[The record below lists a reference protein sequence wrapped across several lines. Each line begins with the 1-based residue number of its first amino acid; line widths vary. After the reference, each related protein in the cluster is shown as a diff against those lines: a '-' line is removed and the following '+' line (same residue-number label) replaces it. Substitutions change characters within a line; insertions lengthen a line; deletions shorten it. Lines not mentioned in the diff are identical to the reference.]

1 MHMGDSTAGS
11 SGSSRRAD
19 VGQKRSATAPA
30 LPYGK
35 AFVVQFSLE
44 TDRTLE
50 HATGRIEHLESGR
63 RVPFS
68 SAAELLACI
77 AVMLGDA
84 DPAPAEEP
92 PPHTW
97 SAASADF

>member
-1 MHMGDSTAGS
+1 MHMDDSTTRSLGFP
-11 SGSSRRAD
+11 RRAE
-19 VGQKRSATAPA
+19 VGRGRSANAPV

-35 AFVVQFSLE
+35 AFVVQFTSE

-68 SAAELLACI
+68 LSLI
-77 AVMLGDA
+77 
-84 DPAPAEEP
+84 
-92 PPHTW
+92 HI
-97 SAASADF
+97 

>member
-1 MHMGDSTAGS
+1 MNDSTVGSAGS
-11 SGSSRRAD
+11 LRRAD
-19 VGQKRSATAPA
+19 VGHGRPANAPA

-35 AFVVQFSLE
+35 AFVVQFSSE
-44 TDRTLE
+44 TDQALE

-77 AVMLGDA
+77 VVMLGDV
-84 DPAPAEEP
+84 DPLRAEEP
-92 PPHTW
+92 PPHP
-97 SAASADF
+97 

>member
-1 MHMGDSTAGS
+1 MGDSTAGS

-84 DPAPAEEP
+84 DPAPEEEP